1 MAAGPT
7 KTPKPDPKPAKPA
20 KASASARSAVSE
32 DQQSGGA
39 SASQRE
45 RKKYK
50 PKAKTRWYFKLL
62 GLLLFVL
69 AGWIA
74 YRTFV
79 QGKKLDLNSEKGQQE
94 LLGDL
99 QKDAAEAGKVVA
111 EKAKVLGDWAMEDLG
126 KMIKGKPPET
136 DEEAAQL
143 VKESKE
149 EMAAYQK
156 AAEAAKQAVAAKT
169 ETANTAPAAPAKPA
183 GAYGQAQSEYSEG
196 AKYYARTNPLKDS
209 SSDIQKNIRLAAP
222 HFSKCLDLCEKA
234 RGEGN
239 GGPGL
244 DDLEQKAAKRLYD
257 CNKRMEL
264 H

>member
-1 MAAGPT
+1 MSDETDAAG
-7 KTPKPDPKPAKPA
+7 
-20 KASASARSAVSE
+20 ASP
-32 DQQSGGA
+32 
-39 SASQRE
+39 SQRE

-50 PKAKTRWYFKLL
+50 PQAKTRWYFKLL
-62 GLLLFVL
+62 GLLLVAL

-79 QGKKLDLNSEKGQQE
+79 QGKKFDLNSEKGQQE

-99 QKDAAEAGKVVA
+99 QKDATAAGKVVV

-136 DEEAAQL
+136 DEEAAAL

-149 EMAAYQK
+149 EMAANQK
-156 AAEAAKQAVAAKT
+156 AAEATKQAVAAKT
-169 ETANTAPAAPAKPA
+169 DSASAAPAKPA
-183 GAYGQAQSEYSEG
+183 GAYGQAQAEYSEG
-196 AKYYARTNPLKDS
+196 AKYYAMTNPLKDS

>member
-7 KTPKPDPKPAKPA
+7 KSPKPEPKPA
-20 KASASARSAVSE
+20 KASASARAAVSE
-32 DQQSGGA
+32 EPESGGA

-62 GLLLFVL
+62 GLLLVVL

-79 QGKKLDLNSEKGQQE
+79 QGKKFDLNSEKGQQE

-99 QKDAAEAGKVVA
+99 QKDATAAGKVVA
-111 EKAKVLGDWAMEDLG
+111 EKAKVLGDWAMEDLS

-149 EMAAYQK
+149 EMAAHQK
-156 AAEAAKQAVAAKT
+156 AAGAAAPEAATPSSATESAK
-169 ETANTAPAAPAKPA
+169 PAAAPKPA
-183 GAYGQAQSEYSEG
+183 GAYGQAQAEYSEG

-234 RGEGN
+234 RGEGA